1 MVYIKY
7 PFFKYIFVYMQTI
20 KITTSQNIDIDYPLA
35 DLGTRIVAR
44 LIDYG
49 VFMGLYFVVFI
60 ILGVFAGMNN
70 NYNSSGVNI
79 GIIIIFGVWGVL
91 YIFYDLVCEIF
102 MNGQS
107 VGKRAMKI
115 KVISLNG
122 ARPTVGQYLLRWFFR
137 IIDFG
142 ITAGSGAL
150 ISVIA
155 TDKKQRI
162 GDIVAGTTMVSLK
175 ETATEFVFGEP
186 PAGYEPVYN
195 QVTLLTDHDVILIH
209 DVIRNFNRTR
219 NSGLVYKLAVELK
232 KYLNVSYAS
241 EVNEYQFLEIV
252 LNDYNTMITK
262 TTEL

>member
-1 MVYIKY
+1 
-7 PFFKYIFVYMQTI
+7 MQTI
-20 KITTSQNIDIDYPLA
+20 TITTSQNIDIDYPLA

-49 VFMGLYFVVFI
+49 VFAGLYFIVFI
-60 ILGVFAGMNN
+60 ILGLIVGLNN
-70 NYNSSGVNI
+70 NYNGNGTNI
-79 GIIIIFGVWGVL
+79 GIFIILGTWGVL

-107 VGKRAMKI
+107 FGKRAMKI

-142 ITAGSGAL
+142 ITVGSGAL
-150 ISVIA
+150 ICVIV

-162 GDIVAGTTMVSLK
+162 GDIVAATTVVSLK
-175 ETATEFVFGEP
+175 KNVVEFVFGDP
-186 PAGYEPVYN
+186 PEGYEPVYD
-195 QVTLLTDHDVILIH
+195 QVALLTDHDVVLIH
-209 DVIRNFNRTR
+209 DVIRNFNHTR
-219 NSGLVYKLAVELK
+219 NSGLVYKLAIQLK
-232 KYLNVSYAS
+232 NYLNISYTS
-241 EVNEYQFLEIV
+241 EINEYQFLEIV

>member
-1 MVYIKY
+1 MVYINIQSS
-7 PFFKYIFVYMQTI
+7 KYIFVYMQTI

-49 VFMGLYFVVFI
+49 VFMGLYIVVFI
-60 ILGVFAGMNN
+60 ILGVFVGMNN
-70 NYNSSGVNI
+70 NYNSSGFNI
-79 GIIIIFGVWGVL
+79 GIFVIIGVWGIL

-107 VGKRAMKI
+107 IGKRAMKI

-122 ARPTVGQYLLRWFFR
+122 IRPTVGQYLLRWFFR

-142 ITAGSGAL
+142 ITLGSGAL
-150 ISVIA
+150 ICDIV
-155 TDKKQRI
+155 TYKKQRI
-162 GDIVAGTTMVSLK
+162 GDVVAGTTVISLK
-175 ETATEFVFGEP
+175 DNITEFVFGEP
-186 PAGYEPVYN
+186 PAGYEPMYN
-195 QVTLLTDHDVILIH
+195 QVALLTDHDVVLIH
-209 DVIRNFNRTR
+209 DVIRNFNHTR
-219 NSGLVYKLAVELK
+219 NSGLVYKLAIQLK
-232 KYLNVSYAS
+232 NYLNISYTS
-241 EVNEYQFLEIV
+241 EINEYQFLEIV